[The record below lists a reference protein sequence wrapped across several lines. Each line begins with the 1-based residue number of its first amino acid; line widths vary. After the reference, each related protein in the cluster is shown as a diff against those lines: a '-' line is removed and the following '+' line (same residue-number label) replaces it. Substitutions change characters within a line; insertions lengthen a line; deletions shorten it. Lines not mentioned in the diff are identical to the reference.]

1 MRASCCRRIVP
12 CAAPCHRSMAPVAV
26 SLLALGEFRVG
37 LGGLGSGSG
46 LGLGLGLGWAFG
58 FEVRLEA
65 GLFARLDLLAH
76 LLLFHRLAQLSPELQ
91 QV

>member
-1 MRASCCRRIVP
+1 MPLAAAGSCLAPRRATALWRLWRSP
-12 CAAPCHRSMAPVAV
+12 CSPWVN
-26 SLLALGEFRVG
+26 LG
-37 LGGLGSGSG
+37 LGLGLGSGSG

-65 GLFARLDLLAH
+65 GLFAHLGLLAH